1 MRGALQKPSC
11 VEIKGGIMRVQGQID
26 FTITERSDERVVAEM
41 PIIAGIKNPFG
52 TVHAGAILWF
62 ADVAATVL
70 AMNSDTASEGMKG
83 FPLAISLNANLLGNQ
98 KEGAFQA
105 VSSYV
110 KKGRAVSV
118 VRTVVSGADGK
129 LIADVTTSHVLSQ

>member
-1 MRGALQKPSC
+1 MR
-11 VEIKGGIMRVQGQID
+11 IQGQID
-26 FTITERSDERVVAEM
+26 FTITERTDERVVAEM
-41 PIIAGIKNPFG
+41 PITGGIKNPFG

-70 AMNSDTASEGMKG
+70 AMNSASASEGMKG

-98 KEGAFQA
+98 KEGQLRA
-105 VSSYV
+105 VSSFV
-110 KKGRAVSV
+110 KKGRSVSV
-118 VRTVVSGADGK
+118 VRTVVSGTDGK

>member
-1 MRGALQKPSC
+1 
-11 VEIKGGIMRVQGQID
+11 MRVQGNID
-26 FTITERSDERVVAEM
+26 FSITERSNERVIAEM
-41 PIIAGIKNPFG
+41 PIIGGIKNPFG

-70 AMNSDTASEGMKG
+70 VMPSDSASEGMKG

-98 KEGAFQA
+98 KEGTFRA
-105 VSSYV
+105 VSSFV
-110 KKGRAVSV
+110 KKGRSISV
-118 VRTVVSGADGK
+118 VRTTVSGADGK